1 MSLLRFDI
9 LTLFPEMFSGPF
21 SESILKRAQEMGLVE
36 IRLWNIRD
44 FTTDKHRQVDDYP
57 FGGGA
62 GMVMKPEPVYR
73 AIEYVQSEVSDTLGA
88 AGPVYMMSPQG
99 QLFNQDLAKKM
110 AALPHV
116 CLLCGH
122 YEGFDERIRDI
133 VTAEISIGDY
143 VLTGGELPAMVI
155 VDAVTRLLPGVLRDE
170 SPVTDS
176 LYNGLLEYPQYTR
189 PRVFRGKEVPEVLL
203 SGHHEKI
210 EKWRRKQSLY
220 RTWKRRPDL
229 LRHLE
234 HQLTEEERT
243 WLRDFAEDGF
253 SDL

>member
-1 MSLLRFDI
+1 
-9 LTLFPEMFSGPF
+9 
-21 SESILKRAQEMGLVE
+21 MGLIE
-36 IRLWNIRD
+36 IHLWNIRD

-73 AIEYVQSEVSDTLGA
+73 AVEHVQAEAARTLGS
-88 AGPVYMMSPQG
+88 AGPVIMLTPQG
-99 QLFNQDLAKKM
+99 QLFNQEMAKKLSTLSHM
-110 AALPHV
+110 

-155 VDAVTRLLPGVLRDE
+155 VDAVARLIPGVLRDE
-170 SPVTDS
+170 SPVADS

-189 PRVFRGKEVPEVLL
+189 PRVFRGKAVPEVLL
-203 SGHHEKI
+203 SGHHERI

-229 LRHLE
+229 LQRLE
-234 HQLTEEERT
+234 SQLTEEDRA
-243 WLRDFAEDGF
+243 WLQEFEDGKIP
-253 SDL
+253 L